1 MGLHTILEVL
11 KNLPLQLQ
19 NSQSQNETDNDDRK
33 QILDKIENM
42 NSLLENLNKQFEDMQ
57 EREKEENEVII
68 KFYYSNY
75 NSIAKWSICRDGAK

>member
-75 NSIAKWSICRDGAK
+75 NC